1 MKAVRFDAWKTRPA
15 LVDVERPV
23 PGPGEVLLKVA
34 GSGACHSDVALYA
47 LFDQDIAMPQLR
59 PAYILGHEVT
69 GWVEEAGPGVVGIE
83 HGSAHMVY
91 AARGCGHCAS
101 CARGED
107 TLCDNVASMTSL
119 GSGLGLDGGMA
130 EYMTVPVRNLVPLG
144 DADPIKAAPLVDAG
158 LTAYHAVKLALPR
171 LDAGGRTALVIGLG
185 GVGQFAVQILRE
197 MTAATVLATDIK
209 PEACALAEARGAT
222 VVAAGEDQA
231 ARIREL
237 TGGHGVDAVFDLVG
251 SEDTIR
257 LAQSAVAVRGRI
269 TVVGLAGGRT
279 DWGFYT
285 TPFEAELTGTY
296 MGTLEELHELAAL
309 YRDGRLEV
317 DVTPFALEDALD
329 AYARL
334 EAGTMLGRAVVVPH
348 GAVMGHDAA
357 VAAGAEAVPVGG

>member
-1 MKAVRFDAWKTRPA
+1 MKAVRFKEWKTRPTVGEA
-15 LVDVERPV
+15 AKPT

-47 LFDQDIAMPQLR
+47 VFDAEIAMPQLS
-59 PAYILGHEVT
+59 PDYILGHEVT
-69 GWVEEAGPGVVGIE
+69 GWVEECGPGVDGLE
-83 HGSAHMVY
+83 LGSAHMVY

-101 CARGED
+101 CSRGED
-107 TLCDNVASMTSL
+107 TLCDNVASMSTL

-144 DADPIKAAPLVDAG
+144 DADPIAAAPLVDAG

-171 LDAGGRTALVIGLG
+171 LSAGGRSALVIGLG
-185 GVGQFAVQILRE
+185 GVGQFAVQLLGS
-197 MTAATVLATDIK
+197 MTSATVLGTDIK
-209 PEACALAEARGAT
+209 PEANALAAERGAT
-222 VVAAGEDQA
+222 IVDGEDRA

-237 TGGHGVDAVFDLVG
+237 TGGRGVDAVFDMVG
-251 SEDTIR
+251 TADTIA
-257 LAQSAVAVRGRI
+257 LAQSVVAVKGRI
-269 TVVGLAGGRT
+269 TVVGLAGGRA

-309 YRDGRLEV
+309 YRAGQVEV
-317 DVTPFALEDALD
+317 DVTPFALDDAMD

-334 EAGTMLGRAVVVPH
+334 ETGTMLGRAVIVPH
-348 GAVMGHDAA
+348 PET
-357 VAAGAEAVPVGG
+357 AGVTLEREPEAVPATA

>member
-1 MKAVRFDAWKTRPA
+1 MKAVRFDAWKTRPS
-15 LVDVERPV
+15 LVEVDRPV

-47 LFDQDIAMPQLR
+47 VFDETVAMPQLA
-59 PAYILGHEVT
+59 PGYVLGHEVT
-69 GWVEEAGPGVVGIE
+69 GWVEEAGPGVVGIAR
-83 HGSAHMVY
+83 GSAHMVY

-107 TLCDNVASMTSL
+107 TLCDNVGTMAHL
-119 GSGLGLDGGMA
+119 GSGLGVDGGMA

-144 DADPIKAAPLVDAG
+144 DSDPVAAAPLVDAG
-158 LTAYHAVKLALPR
+158 LTAYHAVKLSLPR
-171 LDAGGRTALVIGLG
+171 LTAGGRTALVIGLG
-185 GVGQFAVQILRE
+185 GVGQFAVQMLDA

-209 PEACALAEARGAT
+209 PEACALAQRRGA
-222 VVAAGEDQA
+222 VVVDGGGEQA

-237 TGGHGVDAVFDLVG
+237 TGGRGVDAVFDLVG
-251 SEDTIR
+251 TAETIA
-257 LAQSAVAVRGRI
+257 LAQAVVAVRGRI

-296 MGTLEELHELAAL
+296 MGTLEELHELGAL
-309 YRDGRLEV
+309 YRAGRLEA
-317 DVTPFALEDALD
+317 DVTRFSLDDALD

-334 EAGTMLGRAVVVPH
+334 EQGDMLGRAVIVPH
-348 GAVMGHDAA
+348 G
-357 VAAGAEAVPVGG
+357 GAEGLGSEPAAERAPAPA

>member
-47 LFDQDIAMPQLR
+47 IFDQDIAMPQLR
-59 PAYILGHEVT
+59 PSYILGHEVT
-69 GWVEEAGPGVVGIE
+69 GWIEETGPGVTGLE
-83 HGSAHMVY
+83 KGAAYMVY
-91 AARGCGHCAS
+91 AARGCGHCAA

-107 TLCDNVASMTSL
+107 TLCDNVATMTSL

-144 DADPIKAAPLVDAG
+144 DADPIAAAPLVDAG
-158 LTAYHAVKLALPR
+158 LTAYHAVKLALPQ
-171 LDAGGRTALVIGLG
+171 LSAGGRTALVIGLG
-185 GVGQFAVQILRE
+185 GVGQLAVQILGS
-197 MTAATVLATDIK
+197 MTAATVYATDLK
-209 PEACALAEARGAT
+209 EEATALAAGRGA
-222 VVAAGEDQA
+222 VIVEQGEDQA
-231 ARIREL
+231 ARIREA
-237 TGGHGVDAVFDLVG
+237 TGGRGVDAVFDLVG
-251 SEDTIR
+251 SAETIA
-257 LAQSAVAVRGRI
+257 LAQAVVAVRGRI

-317 DVTPFALEDALD
+317 DVTPYALDDALD

-334 EAGTMLGRAVVVPH
+334 ETGTMLGRAVIVPH
-348 GAVMGHDAA
+348 GEIAPAD
-357 VAAGAEAVPVGG
+357 AGAAAEEVPATV

>member
-1 MKAVRFDAWKTRPA
+1 MKAVRFDAWKTRPT
-15 LVDVERPV
+15 LVDIERPV

-47 LFDQDIAMPQLR
+47 VFDQDIAMPQLR
-59 PAYILGHEVT
+59 PSYILGHEVT
-69 GWVEEAGPGVVGIE
+69 GWIEETGPGVVGLEI
-83 HGSAHMVY
+83 GSAHMVY

-144 DADPIKAAPLVDAG
+144 DADPIAAAPLVDAG

-171 LDAGGRTALVIGLG
+171 LASGGRTALVIGLG
-185 GVGQFAVQILRE
+185 GVGQFAVQLLGA
-197 MTAATVLATDIK
+197 MSSATVLGVDLK
-209 PEACALAEARGAT
+209 DDACALAAGRGAVIVGGDAQT
-222 VVAAGEDQA
+222 
-231 ARIREL
+231 ARIREV
-237 TGGHGVDAVFDLVG
+237 TGGRGVDAVFDMVG
-251 SEDTIR
+251 TAETIA
-257 LAQSAVAVRGRI
+257 LAQSVVAVRGRI
-269 TVVGLAGGRT
+269 TVVGLAGGRV

-296 MGTLEELHELAAL
+296 MGTLGELHELGAL
-309 YRDGRLEV
+309 YRQGRLEV
-317 DVTPFALEDALD
+317 DAVPFALEDALD

-334 EAGTMLGRAVVVPH
+334 EQGTMLGRAVIVPH
-348 GAVMGHDAA
+348 GQAA
-357 VAAGAEAVPVGG
+357 VADAAEELATVSAP